1 MKAFFVMP
9 NQYYALIY
17 VLAVT
22 AQKSEIKMIFAGNLQ
37 MSQGAGWGNN
47 YCFVLP
53 CSFVQ

>member
-1 MKAFFVMP
+1 
-9 NQYYALIY
+9 LIY